1 MQMIDQKVDTQ
12 LDTEQ
17 IEIHMA
23 RKSFY
28 QLFHLLLSKPFTLE
42 TYKEIQEGGNIEG
55 LLDLDQGGK
64 LLYDFFKSEHIE
76 ESLQLAR
83 DDYFRL
89 FIGPYSLPAPPW
101 ESVYRGKEH
110 ALFDFPTFEVR
121 QLFQQ
126 FGLEIEKKPNQHVEA
141 EDHIAFELEFMI
153 LLIEKTLQEKN
164 EKTRRTL
171 LMGQKNMVDKHLALW
186 MPQFTGDIKNNA
198 SSTLFLG
205 IADLLDGFIKFDS
218 QVLNELLS

>member
-1 MQMIDQKVDTQ
+1 MQITDQKVD
-12 LDTEQ
+12 EQ

-28 QLFHLLLSKPFTLE
+28 QLLHTLLSKPLTIE
-42 TYKEIQEGGNIEG
+42 TYKEIQKGGNVEG

-64 LLYDFFKSEHIE
+64 LLYDFFKSEKIE
-76 ESLQLAR
+76 ESIQMAR

-121 QLFQQ
+121 QLFRQ
-126 FGLEIEKKPNQHVEA
+126 FGFEIEKKPNQHVEA
-141 EDHIAFELEFMI
+141 DDHIAFELEFMI

-171 LMGQKNMVDKHLALW
+171 LMGQKNMVEEHLALW

-198 SSTLFLG
+198 NSTLFLG
-205 IADLLDGFIKFDS
+205 IADLLNDFIQFDS
-218 QVLNELLS
+218 QVLNELFS